1 MSIIKRTIIMVFLFM
16 IMLFSSSV
24 FASGVNMNLSS
35 ESNIVNNNVR
45 ANTSISNTSVVIK
58 SVNEV
63 DDSTAGI
70 GFSDVLNILLIAVGF
85 VLILLAVAILIRLK

>member
-35 ESNIVNNNVR
+35 ESNVVNNYVR